1 MGLKG
6 DTHKEY
12 VVKCAKA
19 GQAFYILD
27 EPNDVLYQVVECSPT
42 SDPNEK
48 PWDHAEYVVTVK
60 GMTFEKDDMKAI
72 IPKDISKR
80 S

>member
-1 MGLKG
+1 M
-6 DTHKEY
+6 
-12 VVKCAKA
+12 
-19 GQAFYILD
+19 
-27 EPNDVLYQVVECSPT
+27 VECSPT

-72 IPKDISKR
+72 IPKDVSKR